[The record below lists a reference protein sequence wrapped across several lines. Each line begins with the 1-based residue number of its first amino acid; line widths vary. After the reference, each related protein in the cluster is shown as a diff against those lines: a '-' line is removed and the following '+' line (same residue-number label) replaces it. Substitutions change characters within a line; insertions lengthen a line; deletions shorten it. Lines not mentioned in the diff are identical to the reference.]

1 VASARDFGLRR
12 RPRNRLHDFYVDI
25 AVSMTV
31 ASWHVNSF
39 GFADLL

>member
-12 RPRNRLHDFYVDI
+12 RPWNRLHDFYVDI
-25 AVSMTV
+25 AVSMT
-31 ASWHVNSF
+31 SWHVNSF